1 MILTLM
7 AKRMT
12 IVIAAIVVVIV
23 IALCLCN
30 KDIKSEK
37 INEKYTDYK
46 YIWDITQTE
55 KYEIELFYTSRGCDS
70 PVYNKDRSSVIIDTK
85 GSESENSKP
94 LKVLY
99 KLDRNG
105 NIEDSLALY
114 KYYRNISGNLVGKED
129 YISWQIDGDKTRKE
143 FRIINKEPWFNERPP
158 TEVLHDMYNQSQI
171 VLDERDYFLKG
182 DHWESLS
189 TFCFFYEGQWCRL
202 DIYNLEFDVYNIYSE
217 KGKENVFQPLE
228 WQEIQTYFDEGDYSK
243 LRTGKV
249 YLEYFD
255 RKKLRKR
262 RTFFTSYM
270 PTGGFGSRPLW
281 EGTGFVNIAL
291 NDDTLKVKM
300 DMDEFLKFEG
310 SYSYAAPSSYILY
323 YTENM
328 EIFILEHNNDLY
340 LIKPNILTNKN

>member
-1 MILTLM
+1 MILTLKT
-7 AKRMT
+7 KRMT
-12 IVIAAIVVVIV
+12 IVIIVAVAIAVA

-30 KDIKSEK
+30 RAIESEK

-55 KYEIELFYTSRGCDS
+55 KYEIELFYTFRGCDS
-70 PVYNKDRSSVIIDTK
+70 PVYNKDRSSVILDTK
-85 GSESENSKP
+85 GSKSERENSKL

-105 NIEDSLALY
+105 NVEDSLALY

-158 TEVLHDMYNQSQI
+158 TEVLHDMYNQSSI
-171 VLDERDYFLKG
+171 VLGERDYFLKG

-189 TFCFFYEGQWCRL
+189 MFCFFYEDQWCRL
-202 DIYNLEFDVYNIYSE
+202 DIYNLEFDVYNLYSE

-243 LRTGKV
+243 LRAGKV

-255 RKKLRKR
+255 RKRHRKGKN
-262 RTFFTSYM
+262 FFTAYM
-270 PTGGFGSRPLW
+270 PNGGFGSRSFW
-281 EGTGFVNIAL
+281 AGTGFVNIAL

-300 DMDEFLKFEG
+300 DMDEFLKFGER
-310 SYSYAAPSSYILY
+310 YSYAKPSSYILY

-328 EIFILEHNNDLY
+328 EIFILEYYNSLY
-340 LIKPNILTNKN
+340 LIKPKT